1 MNRILKNVIDAPKQ
15 DLFIKVL
22 DNLPPS
28 KDTTDAESIYKT
40 IFDMYTN
47 RGELF
52 KQVAQPLIAALI
64 RSLMKGSILS
74 DELKQSIKE
83 CLTLM
88 NQEDPQGFYA
98 IVSGLGEE
106 ATNFM
111 ASLLS
116 FHVCYQI

>member
-28 KDTTDAESIYKT
+28 KDATDAESIYKT

-83 CLTLM
+83 NSFLLYRGSLM
-88 NQEDPQGFYA
+88 RLIPFNRLDEGSITF
-98 IVSGLGEE
+98 
-106 ATNFM
+106 FR
-111 ASLLS
+111 
-116 FHVCYQI
+116 